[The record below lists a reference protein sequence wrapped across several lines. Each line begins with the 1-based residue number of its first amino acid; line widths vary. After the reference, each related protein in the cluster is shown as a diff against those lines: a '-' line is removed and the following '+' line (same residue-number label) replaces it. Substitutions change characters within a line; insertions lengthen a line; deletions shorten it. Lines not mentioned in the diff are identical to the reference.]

1 MIPWVGELCKVL
13 RLGNNCEHTLCSR
26 GGSDPKH
33 LGPPQGERYESFH
46 GSRKYRITFSLE
58 SIGSHVQSFHEMVTC
73 DVSSDNGDDPTHHL
87 MIASEIYRLAQRL
100 LKLIVDFTFP
110 L

>member
-1 MIPWVGELCKVL
+1 MIPWSCKVL
-13 RLGNNCEHTLCSR
+13 RLGNNCEHTLCSC

-58 SIGSHVQSFHEMVTC
+58 SIGSRVQSFHEMVTC
-73 DVSSDNGDDPTHHL
+73 DETTVMIQPHHL
-87 MIASEIYRLAQRL
+87 MIVSEIYREARRL